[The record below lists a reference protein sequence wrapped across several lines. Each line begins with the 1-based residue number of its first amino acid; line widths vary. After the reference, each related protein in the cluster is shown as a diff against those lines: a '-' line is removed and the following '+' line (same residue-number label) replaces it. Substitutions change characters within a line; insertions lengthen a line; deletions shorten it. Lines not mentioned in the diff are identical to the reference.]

1 MLETIAENGNLLKFA
16 SDTFKEDREIVMAAV
31 MQNGLSLEYASEE
44 LREDREIVM
53 AAVMQNGL
61 SLKFARAF
69 RTDREVVRAAVRENG
84 ISIAYT
90 TRTLAADRELFLEAV
105 TQNGIALGYATPEL
119 RSDDEVVMTALSKNG
134 YALKY
139 LPVEFVNHER
149 SLAAVTQNGLA
160 LNYVPRDIIDREIAL
175 AAIEENGNALKYVP
189 RKFAEDPEIAL
200 VIQNLRERNQWI
212 RERQQ
217 REERS
222 RKNASSAFLE
232 SIKRKPMHTLSATLH
247 TIELHKSQLQKDEEK
262 LRRRE
267 DELAEFQPTIIK
279 MEQQKP
285 ERYDR
290 NPLRDNPS
298 YREYREYLAEK
309 NRIESNL
316 EVVKHDIEFHKN
328 RIMELE
334 ESIEEWDP
342 EQSEERDAQMRER
355 FLHDDKD
362 IDTIHNGNI
371 FDKATRR
378 NYSVSHHSR
387 QKQELTPLQKLSN
400 HGEGF
405 RRTFVDLT
413 KSFQGQPDAKKR
425 MGYPVKGGKTK
436 KRYKYGTRHRNI

>member
-1 MLETIAENGNLLKFA
+1 MEPIIESHSMETPKRYTLESLENIGNLLKFA
-16 SDTFKEDREIVMAAV
+16 SEEFREDREIVMAAV

-53 AAVMQNGL
+53 
-61 SLKFARAF
+61 
-69 RTDREVVRAAVRENG
+69 
-84 ISIAYT
+84 
-90 TRTLAADRELFLEAV
+90 
-105 TQNGIALGYATPEL
+105 
-119 RSDDEVVMTALSKNG
+119 
-134 YALKY
+134 
-139 LPVEFVNHER
+139 
-149 SLAAVTQNGLA
+149 AAVTQNGLA

-212 RERQQ
+212 REREQHRQQ
-217 REERS
+217 REELS
-222 RKNASSAFLE
+222 RKNASSAILT
-232 SIKRKPMHTLSATLH
+232 SIKIKPMHTLSATLH
-247 TIELHKSQLQKDEEK
+247 TIELHKRQLQKDEEK

-267 DELAEFQPTIIK
+267 DELAEFQPTIVK

-290 NPLRDNPS
+290 NPLRDKPS
-298 YREYREYLAEK
+298 YHKYREYLAEK

-316 EVVKHDIEFHKN
+316 EVVKRDIEFHKN

-378 NYSVSHHSR
+378 NSVSHHSR

-425 MGYPVKGGKTK
+425 MGYPEGGKTK
-436 KRYKYGTRHRNI
+436 KRYKYGTRRRNI